1 MTPNPSETRA
11 DRNSYALVV
20 VGASAGGV
28 QAIGDLLSSLP
39 ADFPVPIAVVQH
51 RSPALKGFLAE
62 VWQARTALKVKDAE
76 GDEKVE
82 PGHVY
87 LAPADRHLLVEH
99 GVFVLAATPK
109 VRYTRPAIDVLF
121 ASAASAYAARLIA
134 VILTG
139 GGSDGTDGVTA
150 VKACGGTVVAQDDRT
165 AESPAMPRSA
175 VLTGAVDLIL
185 PLAEIGPKLVTLV
198 GASTLAMKPAEPPT
212 QSGGG

>member
-1 MTPNPSETRA
+1 MTPNPSETPT

-28 QAIGDLLSSLP
+28 QAVGDLLSSLP
-39 ADFPVPIAVVQH
+39 ADFPVPIAVVLH
-51 RSPALKGFLAE
+51 RSPASKGCLAE

-76 GDEKVE
+76 GGEKVE
-82 PGHVY
+82 RGHVY

-99 GVFVLAATPK
+99 GALTLAATPK
-109 VRYTRPAIDVLF
+109 VRYARPAIDVLF

-139 GGSDGTDGVTA
+139 SGSDGTAGVKA

-165 AESPAMPRSA
+165 AESPAMPGSA
-175 VLTGAVDLIL
+175 VATGAVDFIL
-185 PLAEIGPKLVTLV
+185 PLHEIGLKLAAL
-198 GASTLAMKPAEPPT
+198 AS
-212 QSGGG
+212 